1 MKKIFITILLVGSM
15 IASSCSDYLDILP
28 KDQQSTDMYWKSQD
42 DVEAIL
48 AEGYYTMRSL
58 TNTFF
63 DWGELRGA
71 SIATNDVS
79 SQKIQNFQILPSN
92 AKVAWDKF
100 YHIIG
105 MANSVLKYAP
115 GVVDEDDS
123 YKVEQMKSHQTEAYF
138 MRAFSY
144 FYLVRNFRE
153 VPLITEPYVDD
164 EMSISVAKSSETDI
178 IALIKNDIKTAL
190 ESNAAKETFP
200 ATSNWKNP
208 TKGRATKWALYA
220 LMADV
225 CLWNEDYDECIT
237 YADFLINSTA
247 NMRPVFIANS
257 EQWYT
262 LFYPGD
268 SNESIFEI
276 QFDGTLSGQSSGS
289 PSKLFSTSLSA
300 PIFYFSDRMT
310 ETLLEEYQNNPRSVR
325 SFYGTYYFLI
335 TATDNTQAAIWKYTG
350 MEGNTA
356 RGSNNEDANFI
367 IYRMAEVILMKAE
380 ALICKGGKENWE
392 AAIDLINQIRQRA
405 NVSTIDPSLEESNE
419 ESLLYDYLLPERN
432 MELAAEGKRWYDLLR
447 FARKHNFQYKQR
459 FIDLILENNTTGNQ
473 KWISSALQSEDAW
486 YLPIPEDELKNNK
499 LLVQNPYYG
508 VTN

>member
-28 KDQQSTDMYWKSQD
+28 KDQQSTDMYWKSKD

-48 AEGYYTMRSL
+48 AEGYYTMRNL
-58 TNTFF
+58 TKNFF
-63 DWGELRGA
+63 DWGEIRA
-71 SIATNDVS
+71 SSVVTREVTS
-79 SQKIQNFQILPSN
+79 MKIQNFQILPSN
-92 AKVAWDKF
+92 SKVVWDDF

-123 YKVEQMKSHQTEAYF
+123 YRVEQMKSHQTEAYF
-138 MRAFSY
+138 MRAFCY

-164 EMSISVAKSSETDI
+164 EMSISVAKSSEADI

-200 ATSNWKNP
+200 ATSTWKNP
-208 TKGRATKWALYA
+208 SKGRATKWALYA

-237 YADFLINSTA
+237 YANFLINATA
-247 NMRPVFIANS
+247 SMRPVFISNS
-257 EQWYT
+257 AQWYT
-262 LFYPGD
+262 LYYPGN

-276 QFDGTLSGQSSGS
+276 QFDGTLSGQTTGS
-289 PSKLFSTSLSA
+289 PSKILTLDNEVQTYAFSET
-300 PIFYFSDRMT
+300 MT
-310 ETLLEEYQNNPRSVR
+310 EKLQEEYYNNPRSIR
-325 SFYGTYYFLI
+325 GNYGTYALRGTNLENAI
-335 TATDNTQAAIWKYTG
+335 IWKYSG
-350 MEGNTA
+350 MEGNA
-356 RGSNNEDANFI
+356 ERHSNNEDANFI
-367 IYRMAEVILMKAE
+367 VYRMAEVMLMKAE

-392 AAIDLINQIRQRA
+392 AAIDIINQIRQRA

-419 ESLLYDYLLPERN
+419 ESLLYDYLLPERD

-459 FIDLILENNTTGNQ
+459 FINLILESNTTGNQ